1 MARVKGAHNR
11 SYEDRRRELAERLRV
26 RLTDPEAPRAS
37 YRELA
42 KAAGVG
48 VTTLRHYFP
57 DRETLVAEV
66 IRIHAPGGERHLA
79 YLRQPQG
86 PFAASVRDAA
96 AYIALGLMQPVVRQL
111 HEIGL
116 GEGLGRPGV
125 GSVYL
130 TVLLEPMIEALERRL
145 QAHVAAGEMR
155 PADLRA
161 AAVGLAAPILVAQL
175 HQRALGGDVTRPLDV
190 EAFLATHVEAFVRG
204 YGA

>member
-11 SYEDRRRELAERLRV
+11 SFEDRRRELAERLRL
-26 RLTDPEAPRAS
+26 RLADPEAPYAS
-37 YRELA
+37 FRELA
-42 KAAGVG
+42 RAAGVG

-79 YLRQPQG
+79 YLREPHG
-86 PFAASVRDAA
+86 PFADSIRDAA

-130 TVLLEPMIEALERRL
+130 AILLEPMIEALESRL
-145 QAHVAAGEMR
+145 QAHVSAGEMR
-155 PADLRA
+155 PGDLRT
-161 AAVGLAAPILVAQL
+161 AAVGLAAPVLLAQL
-175 HQRALGGDVTRPLDV
+175 HQRALGGETTRPLDL
-190 EAFLATHVEAFVRG
+190 EAFLAAHVEAFVRG
-204 YGA
+204 YRA